1 MAVDDAQPAA
11 PGPAV
16 PPDLQVPPELPG
28 SPVPP
33 MPQVTP
39 VPPPP
44 LRPENQASAL
54 EEIRERADTVWTH
67 GDGTGGGRR
76 ARAHAADTAGSQ
88 GGNGRAGFG
97 ALTVSGREDL
107 KGRHGRV
114 AVVDGC
120 RTPFSKAGTVFKD
133 MDVVDLASA
142 ATAELI
148 ERTAIDPAAI
158 GLSVYGVVV
167 PALHAPNLG
176 REVVFR
182 TSLPMSIPG
191 MTVNLACASS
201 TRAIT
206 FAAEAM
212 LAGECEVAL
221 AGGAESLTNVPI
233 QFSRRASHAFLDL
246 SKARTMGQRLSIL
259 SKLRPKDLAPVAP
272 AIAEYTTGMTMGD
285 SAEKM
290 AKENDVSRR
299 SQDEIALLSHQR
311 AAAATAD
318 GRLAAQIAP
327 VFPPPR
333 YGQAVT
339 QDNGIRTDST
349 LEALAKL
356 KPVFDRRYGSLTA
369 GNSSPLTD
377 GGSAVLMMTEERAKA
392 LGYQPLGYLRAYAY
406 AAVDPREQ
414 LLQGPAYAAPAALDA
429 AGVKLSDV
437 DLVEMHEAFAA
448 QIMSNLKAFASP
460 RFAREELGRG
470 EPMGE
475 IDLDRL
481 NVTGGSIAIGH
492 PFGATGARVVMQLL
506 YELRRRGQNLGL
518 LTICAA
524 GGVGFAM
531 VVERE

>member
-11 PGPAV
+11 PGPSV
-16 PPDLQVPPELPG
+16 PPNLQVPPEVPG
-28 SPVPP
+28 SPAAPE
-33 MPQVTP
+33 
-39 VPPPP
+39 PPPP
-44 LRPENQASAL
+44 LRPENRASAL

-67 GDGTGGGRR
+67 GPGGGSR
-76 ARAHAADTAGSQ
+76 ARAAGAPGAHAANTADSG

-142 ATAELI
+142 ATAELM
-148 ERTAIDPAAI
+148 ERTAIEPAAV

-191 MTVNLACASS
+191 VTVNLACASS

-233 QFSRRASHAFLDL
+233 QFSRRASHAFLEL

-333 YGQAVT
+333 FDKAAT
-339 QDNGIRTDST
+339 QDNGIRSDST

-429 AGVKLSDV
+429 AGLKLSDI